1 MISKKLELIP
11 SIWGQEVRKVFQKI
25 TLKRSRFCYELQL
38 SYFGYF
44 IQKTDQIKN
53 KLLKNSEIQNR
64 SIHHL

>member
-53 KLLKNSEIQNR
+53 KL
-64 SIHHL
+64 

>member
-11 SIWGQEVRKVFQKI
+11 QIWGQEVRKVFQKI
-25 TLKRSRFCYELQL
+25 TLKRSRFYYELQL

-53 KLLKNSEIQNR
+53 KL
-64 SIHHL
+64 